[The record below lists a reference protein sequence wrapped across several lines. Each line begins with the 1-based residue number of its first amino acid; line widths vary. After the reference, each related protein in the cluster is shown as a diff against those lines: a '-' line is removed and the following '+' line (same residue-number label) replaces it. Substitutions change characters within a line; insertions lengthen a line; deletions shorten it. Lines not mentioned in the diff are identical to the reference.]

1 LRNNIKLGFIIID
14 DNHVKRI
21 VERDI
26 TGDEPEEIYVIEYG
40 YDDKGRRN
48 RQTVWNSR
56 DDDYPQCDGHS

>member
-26 TGDEPEEIYVIEYG
+26 TGDEPEEIYVIEYE
-40 YDDKGRRN
+40 YDDKGRWN
-48 RQTVWNSR
+48 RQTV
-56 DDDYPQCDGHS
+56 